1 MLIFNNRKQ
10 NFLLFIL
17 IATNCIFNTL
27 QAQKLKPLAQLVE
40 TTKSTKNFTAIKP
53 FSILDESDSLP
64 PPFHKNYVK
73 KETIVQIKPADLQ
86 KLNATSSGALNM
98 SLPFND
104 QLLELELVE
113 QKNLWENF
121 QVKTS
126 SSNNQPISYQKAKFY
141 KGIVKGDDES
151 AVSLSIFPNEVMG
164 LIFSKTLGN
173 VVVSKAKSDAT
184 DNSYVIYSEKDLLI
198 TAGYECHTP
207 ESTLHE
213 VAPTLSTRSLN
224 ELSSK
229 WVHLYFECDYA
240 LYQKKGS
247 VENTVN
253 YLTGIFNNV
262 ATMYMN
268 EGISMAISEVF
279 VWTTPS
285 PYSTTSAI
293 TALNQFKTLR
303 PKINGDLGHLVT
315 YGGTATGGLATIGT
329 PCSEFLRYA
338 RSNISDIYSDFP
350 TYSWTTMVITHE
362 IGHNLGSNHTQ
373 WCGWVGGPLDNCF
386 NTEGGCPV
394 GPAPTNG
401 GTIMSYCHTKSYGIN
416 LANGFGK
423 QPGDVIRNTVVNA
436 TCLTTTAVCETPQ
449 LISVAA
455 ITYNSATVNCGTIN
469 GATGYNFEFKKAT
482 DTAWTLKSCPTPNM
496 PLSQLNYSTDYKIRV
511 SSVCSNISSR
521 LSTET
526 AFSTLNPPPCIITEA
541 PKLNTLNNGSATI
554 GWVSVSGATQYILEY
569 RLLNTT
575 TWSSV
580 KTTSL
585 TSTLKLT
592 KGKTY
597 EIRVSPVC
605 NGVQGITS
613 PVFNLTVTNL
623 TIQVTTITTKSTRNS
638 ISPNP
643 TKGLVKLDIQSQ
655 EESNVQISVFDGTGK
670 MLQKEPLQPVSKGI
684 QTFDIDL
691 SQYNNGLYFI
701 QIIQAGEINV
711 EKVMLVH

>member
-1 MLIFNNRKQ
+1 MLILKTRKQ
-10 NFLLFIL
+10 NILLFIL
-17 IATNCIFNTL
+17 IVLNSITL
-27 QAQKLKPLAQLVE
+27 TIQAQKLKPLAQLVE
-40 TTKSTKNFTAIKP
+40 TTKSSKNFTAIKP

-73 KETIVQIKPADLQ
+73 KETVVQIKPTDLQ
-86 KLNATSSGALNM
+86 KLNATNSGALNM
-98 SLPFND
+98 SMPFND
-104 QLLELELVE
+104 QMLELELVE
-113 QKNLWENF
+113 QKSLWENF

-126 SSNNQPISYQKAKFY
+126 TSNNQPISYQKAKFY

-151 AVSLSIFPNEVMG
+151 AVSLSIFPDEVMG
-164 LIFSKTLGN
+164 LIFSKSLGN
-173 VVVSKAKSDAT
+173 VVVSKAKSDSK
-184 DNSYVIYSEKDLLI
+184 DNSYVIYSEKDLL
-198 TAGYECHTP
+198 TTGGYECHTP

-213 VAPTLSTRSLN
+213 VAPTLSTRSLT
-224 ELSSK
+224 ELSAK

-253 YLTGIFNNV
+253 YITGIFNNV

-285 PYSTTSAI
+285 PYSTTSAV
-293 TALNQFKTLR
+293 TALNEFKNLR

-315 YGGTATGGLATIGT
+315 YGGSATGGLATIGT
-329 PCSEFLRYA
+329 PCSQFLRYA
-338 RSNISDIYSDFP
+338 RSNISDVYSDFP
-350 TYSWTTMVITHE
+350 NYSWTTMVITHE
-362 IGHNLGSNHTQ
+362 IGHNLGANHTQ
-373 WCGWVGGPLDNCF
+373 WCGWVGGPLDNCYT
-386 NTEGGCPV
+386 TEGGCAA

-423 QPGDVIRNTVVNA
+423 QPGDVIRNTVANA

-449 LISVAA
+449 PITVAA
-455 ITYNSATVNCGTIN
+455 ITFNSATVNWNTIN

-496 PLSQLNYSTDYKIRV
+496 PMSQLNYSTGYKVRV
-511 SSVCSNISSR
+511 SSVCSNLTSR
-521 LSTET
+521 VSTE
-526 AFSTLNPPPCIITEA
+526 ASFSTSNPPSCFIATA
-541 PKLNTLNNGSATI
+541 PRMVKQNNGSVTI
-554 GWVSVSGATQYILEY
+554 EWVSVSGATQYNIEY
-569 RLLNTT
+569 RLLNSA
-575 TWSSV
+575 TWTSM
-580 KTTSL
+580 KTTGL
-585 TSTLKLT
+585 TYTLKLT

-597 EIRVSPVC
+597 EIRVSPIC
-605 NGVQGITS
+605 SGVQGMPS
-613 PVFNLTVTNL
+613 PVLNLAVTNL
-623 TIQVTTITTKSTRNS
+623 TIQGTTLQTNIVSST

-643 TKGLVKLDIQSQ
+643 TKGLVKLDIQSA
-655 EESNVQISVFDGTGK
+655 EDSNVQISVFDATGK

-684 QTFDIDL
+684 QSFEIDL
-691 SQYNNGLYFI
+691 SKYSNGLYFI
-701 QIIQAGEINV
+701 QVIRAGEINV